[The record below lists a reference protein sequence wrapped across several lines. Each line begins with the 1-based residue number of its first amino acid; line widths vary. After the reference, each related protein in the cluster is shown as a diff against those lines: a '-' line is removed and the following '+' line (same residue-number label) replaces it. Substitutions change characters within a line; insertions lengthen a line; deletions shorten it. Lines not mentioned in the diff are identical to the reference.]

1 MIDEEI
7 LGTILYFITIITI
20 IVLFTYILNRIQKLE
35 QQYSSLNC
43 TCYCETCDCCERRN
57 VQYE

>member
-1 MIDEEI
+1 MIDEET
-7 LGTILYFITIITI
+7 LGTISYFIAIIAFV
-20 IVLFTYILNRIQKLE
+20 VLFAYTLNRIQKLE

>member
-1 MIDEEI
+1 MIDEET
-7 LGTILYFITIITI
+7 LGTISYFIAI
-20 IVLFTYILNRIQKLE
+20 IVFVVLFAYTLNRIQKLE

>member
-1 MIDEEI
+1 MIDEET

-35 QQYSSLNC
+35 QQYSSLGC